1 MPHENPTDEELRQ
14 LLTSSSTIAMVGASA
29 NPDRDSH
36 GIMKQL
42 QRAGFTVIPVNPRE
56 SEILG
61 ERAYPSLSDVP
72 IPVDIV
78 DVFRRPEDTPSIADE
93 SVQIHARAFWLQ
105 EGIVSEE
112 AMTRAKAGELIAV
125 MNVCIGATV
134 WRLGIKRSA

>member
-1 MPHENPTDEELRQ
+1 MAHENPTDKELEE
-14 LLTSSSTIAMVGASA
+14 LLTSSSTIAVVGASA

-61 ERAYPSLSDVP
+61 ERAYPSLSGIP

-78 DVFRRPEDTPSIADE
+78 DVFRRPEDTPSLADE
-93 SVQIHARAFWLQ
+93 AVRIHARAFWLP
-105 EGIVSEE
+105 EGVVSEE
-112 AMTRAKAGELIAV
+112 AMDRAKAGKLIAV
-125 MNVCIGATV
+125 MNLCIGATV
-134 WRLGIKRSA
+134 WRLGIKRPA

>member
-1 MPHENPTDEELRQ
+1 MAHENPTDEELRR

-36 GIMKQL
+36 GIMTQL
-42 QRAGFTVIPVNPRE
+42 QRAGFKVIPVNPRE

-72 IPVDIV
+72 VPVDIV
-78 DVFRRPEDTPSIADE
+78 DVFRRPEETPSIADE
-93 SVQIHARAFWLQ
+93 AVQIHARAFWLQ

-134 WRLGIKRSA
+134 WRLGIERPG